1 MKQSEVLKM
10 VMGKL
15 APEKDDN
22 KLMNLLTLM
31 SLQQPYRPLVPQN
44 EAMPQPE
51 PTLENIGANLSERPP
66 AEKYK
71 FLRKG
76 QA

>member
-1 MKQSEVLKM
+1 MKQSEVLNMIK
-10 VMGKL
+10 GKL
-15 APEKDDN
+15 APEEKDN
-22 KLMNLLTLM
+22 KIMNLLTLM
-31 SLQQPYRPLVPQN
+31 AQQSPYMPMTPQN

-51 PTLENIGANLSERPP
+51 PTMENIGANLSSVNP

-76 QA
+76 QV